1 MKKSAVFLAADSGGS
16 KTLWTLVT
24 AEGEQVFACRTEG
37 LGAIR
42 EGLLPVQE
50 TVEKAAEVIKTYGIP
65 QGIHLSL
72 GGPNTQEV
80 FSALARVWNDVPI
93 QVEREACG
101 DSILYAAGFLDCS
114 AVVMCGTGSTA
125 VGNTK
130 TGRCYAGGWG
140 PVYGDGG
147 SGGGLGCDALR
158 LFLRSVDGLADIGAV
173 ASLFAAQTDGLD
185 VREFKDRMELKRR
198 ALQMTRRELAA
209 LAPSLYALSV
219 QGDTTAQML
228 YRQAAVQ
235 VAEMAYSVSDN
246 DANANVLLC
255 GGFFAEKPA
264 FVEACREEFAK
275 KSRAKLHYHPTF
287 SPIVGVQLTVL
298 KTHSITITPAIAGR
312 LFDNQTR
319 H

>member
-24 AEGEQVFACRTEG
+24 AEGEQVFECRTEG

-50 TVEKAAEVIKTYGIP
+50 TVEKAAEAVKTYGSP

-72 GGPNTQEV
+72 GGPNTGEV
-80 FSALARVWNDVPI
+80 FSALARVWKDIPI

-125 VGNTK
+125 VGNTGK
-130 TGRCYAGGWG
+130 GRRYAGGWG

-147 SGGGLGCDALR
+147 SGGGLGSDALR
-158 LFLRSVDGLADIGAV
+158 LFLRSVDGLADVGAV
-173 ASLFAAQTDGLD
+173 ASLFAAQTHGLD
-185 VREFKDRMELKRR
+185 VRKFEDRMELKRR

-228 YRQAAVQ
+228 YRQAAIQ

-246 DANANVLLC
+246 DTNANVLLC

-264 FVEACREEFAK
+264 FVEACREEFAQK
-275 KSRAKLHYHPTF
+275 NQANMRYDPTF

-298 KTHSITITPAIAGR
+298 KNHAIPITPTVVHR
-312 LFDNQTR
+312 VLNNQTR

>member
-1 MKKSAVFLAADSGGS
+1 MKASTVYLAADSGGS
-16 KTLWTLVT
+16 KTLWTLVA
-24 AEGEQVFACRTEG
+24 AEGEQVFECRTEG
-37 LGAIR
+37 LGAVR
-42 EGLLPVQE
+42 EGLLPVQG
-50 TVEKAAEVIKTYGIP
+50 TVEKAAEAMKRYGSP

-80 FSALARVWNDVPI
+80 FSALSRAWNGVPI

-125 VGNTK
+125 VGNTEK
-130 TGRCYAGGWG
+130 GRRYAGGWG

-147 SGGGLGCDALR
+147 SGGGLGSDALR
-158 LFLRSVDGLADIGAV
+158 LFLRSVDGLADVGAV
-173 ASLFAAQTDGLD
+173 ASLFAAQTHGLD
-185 VREFKDRMELKRR
+185 VRKFEDRMELKRR

-209 LAPSLYALSV
+209 LAPALYALSV

-228 YRQAAVQ
+228 YRQAAIQ

-264 FVEACREEFAK
+264 FVETCREEFAK
-275 KSRAKLHYHPTF
+275 KSRAKLHYHPAF

-312 LFDNQTR
+312 ILNNQKR